1 MGHKK
6 EHKLSIIIPVFNEEE
21 SIDDVLTEL
30 SVVLSQYE
38 IFYEIVVVNDNSTD
52 STPVIVNNHIHQN
65 SNIFLVD
72 NQSGLGLG
80 RCLKTGFDNS
90 IGDIIVVIMGDH
102 ADDIKDIPVMFNK
115 ITQEGFDFVC
125 ASRYMKGG
133 ESEQNNFLKG
143 MFSQSLGRMM
153 NFVLKVP
160 TLDSTNAYK
169 MFRCEVLKNIEPLK
183 SKYYTLGFE
192 LVIKAYFKG
201 FKITEIPTIW
211 NERVLGNSHFKYLRE
226 GMEYLKW
233 GLLFMSNYK
242 IKSG

>member
-80 RCLKTGFDNS
+80 RCF
-90 IGDIIVVIMGDH
+90 
-102 ADDIKDIPVMFNK
+102 
-115 ITQEGFDFVC
+115 
-125 ASRYMKGG
+125 
-133 ESEQNNFLKG
+133 
-143 MFSQSLGRMM
+143 
-153 NFVLKVP
+153 
-160 TLDSTNAYK
+160 
-169 MFRCEVLKNIEPLK
+169 
-183 SKYYTLGFE
+183 
-192 LVIKAYFKG
+192 
-201 FKITEIPTIW
+201 
-211 NERVLGNSHFKYLRE
+211 
-226 GMEYLKW
+226 
-233 GLLFMSNYK
+233 
-242 IKSG
+242 